1 MEDKYMEL
9 YETNKEF
16 HDYVDRLTRSGKN
29 DHGKK
34 LEDILARK
42 TVREIGEY
50 YAKIGEDKSDQF
62 GTPISPASPNE
73 FCDYEDKSC

>member
-1 MEDKYMEL
+1 MEDKYMVL

-16 HDYVDRLTRSGKN
+16 HDYIERLTRSGKK

-50 YAKIGEDKSDQF
+50 YLRKSGGLESSPVSTVSPIGDCDCDDK
-62 GTPISPASPNE
+62 G
-73 FCDYEDKSC
+73 C

>member
-1 MEDKYMEL
+1 MLDKYMAL
-9 YETNKEF
+9 YEGNQEF
-16 HDYVDRLTRSGKN
+16 HDYIERLTRPGKN

-50 YAKIGEDKSDQF
+50 YLRKS
-62 GTPISPASPNE
+62 GGLEKTPVSPSGNE
-73 FCDYEDKSC
+73 ESFECECKSC